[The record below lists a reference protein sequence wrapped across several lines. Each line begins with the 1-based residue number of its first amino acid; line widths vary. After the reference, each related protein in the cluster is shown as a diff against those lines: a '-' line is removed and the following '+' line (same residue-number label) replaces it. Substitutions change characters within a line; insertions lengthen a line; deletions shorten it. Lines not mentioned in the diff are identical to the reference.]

1 MSAARGAWP
10 LVGRDGELAEIAA
23 ARADPECPAVL
34 ISAPAGVGKSR
45 LAREAFAAAEADG
58 ARTMWAQA
66 TASSAT
72 IPLGALAPVIPAELR
87 SGEPLELVLGVT
99 EAMRARAGDGTV
111 VLGVDDA
118 QLLDDAP
125 AVLVL
130 NLATSAGVFV
140 LVTVRSDARAP
151 DAIDS
156 LWKDA
161 GARRIDLSPMSDTTI
176 ARMVEAGLGGPVGQ
190 MTLRRVVDAA
200 AGNPLYA
207 RELVL
212 GSIEDGRLT
221 REHGLWRIPGPL
233 PVRSSLMSL
242 VQRRTAALSSEERE
256 PLELLSLGEPLRLQE
271 LARLSSYEALAGSEE
286 RGMIAVSGPAEDAE
300 VRLSHPL
307 YGEVITAAMPVLR
320 ARLLRL
326 ALADEI
332 QRRKPLT
339 HDDQLRAAR
348 WLIDAGESVPTDLL
362 LGAAD
367 AANIAG
373 DAELGADL
381 AARAVDAGAG
391 LDAILLLARAYTI
404 QNRFAEA
411 ESVLADAESTAQGH
425 RRVMQYFG
433 QRMHVLFW
441 GLRRTDEAKALLE
454 RVEAWSD
461 DPDWRGPLAPWR
473 VQIIGLTEGF
483 ADSLETIRGLLS
495 DGELEPSQRRA
506 MELMLGLALRARGR
520 MREAEPLA
528 AGLRPQVPLRSN
540 VDAYALGV
548 ACLVGEESGEDWDG
562 FERYVSRT
570 LGDSV
575 RVGDREA
582 AGFAALSLASLKVH
596 RGHYR
601 DADRWLGE
609 SEVQLE
615 HHDTFGLLTCVAALR
630 VGIACFTGDPSGAR
644 DALEEARRLAAQNE
658 PRMIQ
663 LMYLACAEGWGAE
676 TLSAAAGAER
686 FSEIAAD
693 TIDPTVRSRLLHEA
707 LRAGGQPDPIAAQ
720 LRELA
725 AGCDCRLIDARAA
738 HAVALAARDGES
750 LVTAGEQLEAI
761 GASAAAVD
769 ALVGAARLFLAEG
782 RQDSAR
788 RAAARAMELQ
798 PAGQGTEFPTID
810 GLDGIAVELSPR
822 EAQIA
827 ALVARGL
834 TNHEIA
840 EQLVLSVR
848 TVETYVYRAMQKRGV
863 ESRHEL

>member
-1 MSAARGAWP
+1 M
-10 LVGRDGELAEIAA
+10 
-23 ARADPECPAVL
+23 L

-58 ARTMWAQA
+58 ARTIWAQA

-87 SGEPLELVLGVT
+87 SGEPLELVLGAT

-118 QLLDDAP
+118 QLLDDAS
-125 AVLVL
+125 AALVL

-140 LVTVRSDARAP
+140 LVTVRSDVRAP

-156 LWKDA
+156 LWKDS
-161 GARRIDLSPMSDTTI
+161 GARRIDLTPMSDMTI

-190 MTLRRVVDAA
+190 MTLRRVVDSA

-212 GSIEDGRLT
+212 GSIEDGHLI

-242 VQRRTAALSSEERE
+242 VQRRTAALSTEERE

-286 RGMIAVSGPAEDAE
+286 RGMIAVSGPAED
-300 VRLSHPL
+300 RLSHPL

-320 ARLLRL
+320 ARRLRL

-332 QRRKPLT
+332 HRRNPLT

-348 WLIDAGESVPTDLL
+348 WLTDAGESVPTDLL

-367 AANIAG
+367 AANLAG

-381 AARAVDAGAG
+381 AARAMDAGAG
-391 LDAILLLARAYTI
+391 LEAVLLLARAYTI
-404 QNRFAEA
+404 QNRFGEA
-411 ESVLADAESTAQGH
+411 ESVLAAAEVSAQGH
-425 RRVMQYFG
+425 ARVMQYFG

-441 GLRRTDEAKALLE
+441 GLRRTDEATALLE
-454 RVEAWSD
+454 RVEAWSE
-461 DPDWRGPLAPWR
+461 DPKWRGPLEPWR

-495 DGELEPSQRRA
+495 AGDLEPSQRRA
-506 MELMLGLALRARGR
+506 TELMLGLALRARGQ
-520 MREAEPLA
+520 MREAERLA

-562 FERYVSRT
+562 FERYVTST
-570 LGDSV
+570 LRDSV
-575 RVGDREA
+575 DVGDREA
-582 AGFAALSLASLKVH
+582 AGFAALTLASLKVH

-630 VGIACFTGDPSGAR
+630 VGIACFTGDPGGAR

-658 PRMIQ
+658 PRMVQ
-663 LMYLACAEGWGAE
+663 LMYLACAEGWAAE
-676 TLSAAAGAER
+676 TVSAVAGAER
-686 FSEIAAD
+686 FSEIAAN
-693 TIDPTVRSRLLHEA
+693 TNDPTVRSRLLHEA
-707 LRAGGQPDPIAAQ
+707 LRAGGLPEPIAAQ

-725 AGCDCRLIDARAA
+725 ARCDCRLIDARAG
-738 HAVALAARDGES
+738 HAAALAGGDGKA
-750 LVTAGEQLEAI
+750 LVTAGERLEAI
-761 GASAAAVD
+761 GATAAAVD
-769 ALVGAARLFLAEG
+769 ALVAAARLFLAEG

-788 RAAARAMELQ
+788 RAAGRAMELH
-798 PAGQGTEFPTID
+798 PTGQGTDFPTID
-810 GLDGIAVELSPR
+810 GLDGIAVQLSPR